1 MGGEIEIMLYNDN
14 NLTLPQMVYYN
25 KCKMKELIEKM
36 EELMPK
42 RYKYTIPA
50 ENWEAKEGYA
60 EVSIIGL
67 PYDGSALIL
76 SPEEPTDATARVVY
90 LQEFA
95 KINEMAIYNYAVVLR
110 CYNAT
115 PTIDLDINI
124 IKFPYEEVI

>member
-1 MGGEIEIMLYNDN
+1 MLYNDN

-25 KCKMKELIEKM
+25 KCKMKELMDKI

-50 ENWEAKEGYA
+50 ANWVAKDGFA

-76 SPEEPTDATARVVY
+76 APEEPTDTTARVIY
-90 LQEFA
+90 LQQFS
-95 KINEMAIYNYAVVLR
+95 KINEIAIDNNTVVLR

-115 PTIDLDINI
+115 PTIDLDINL
-124 IKFPYEEVI
+124 IKFPYEEAV

>member
-1 MGGEIEIMLYNDN
+1 MLYNDN

-25 KCKMKELIEKM
+25 KCKMKELMEKM

-50 ENWEAKEGYA
+50 TNWVAMDGYA

-76 SPEEPTDATARVVY
+76 SPEEPSDATARVVY
-90 LQEFA
+90 LQQFA
-95 KINEMAIYNYAVVLR
+95 KINEIAIVNNTVVLR

-124 IKFPYEEVI
+124 IKFPYEEAL

>member
-1 MGGEIEIMLYNDN
+1 MLYNDN

-25 KCKMKELIEKM
+25 KCKMKELMEKIDD
-36 EELMPK
+36 LLPK
-42 RYKYTIPA
+42 RYKYTIPSA
-50 ENWEAKEGYA
+50 NWVAKDGYA

-67 PYDGSALIL
+67 SHDGSALIL

-90 LQEFA
+90 LQQFA
-95 KINEMAIYNYAVVLR
+95 KINEIAIDGNVVVLR